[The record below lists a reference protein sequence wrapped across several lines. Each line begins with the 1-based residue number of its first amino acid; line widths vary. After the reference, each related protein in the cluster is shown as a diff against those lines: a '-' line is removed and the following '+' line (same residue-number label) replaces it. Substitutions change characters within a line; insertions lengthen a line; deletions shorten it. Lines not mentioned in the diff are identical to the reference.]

1 LISDVAAV
9 VARHDP
15 AAWVRPLRYRPKAE
29 LPYDPAAIPPDA
41 PLLLDTTVYIDQLKG
56 HLPPAIVALISSH
69 GIVHGAPVLAELAV
83 TVGVL
88 DPRDP
93 RTATTLEPIL
103 DTLRHI
109 PSQRIIA
116 PSEDAWLEGAVLAG
130 ILARTQSIVKEYRR
144 KFLNDALM
152 FLLAAEADAILIS
165 RNARDIDLLLQIRP
179 DVGVL
184 LYERSSVAHEQ
195 RGRP

>member
-1 LISDVAAV
+1 LISDVATV
-9 VARHDP
+9 LARNDP
-15 AAWVRPLRYRPKAE
+15 AAWVRALHYRQKGE
-29 LPYDPAAIPPDA
+29 LPYDPKAISPDA

-69 GIVHGAPVLAELAV
+69 VIVHGAPVLAELAV
-83 TVGVL
+83 TVGAL

-93 RTATTLEPIL
+93 RTVTTLEPIL

-109 PSQRIIA
+109 PPQRIIV
-116 PSEDAWLEGAVLAG
+116 PSDDAWLEGAVLAG
-130 ILARTQSIVKEYRR
+130 ILARTQGIAKEYRR
-144 KFLNDALM
+144 KFLNDVLI

-165 RNARDIDLLLQIRP
+165 RNAHDVDLLLQMKP
-179 DVGVL
+179 EVGAL
-184 LYERSSVAHEQ
+184 LYERASIAHEQ